1 MMVFL
6 LGRSYR
12 AMIIRQSI
20 ACLDSIREFCLHVLY
35 HQRYGTCRREVL
47 DVGHLWAIRWTNC
60 TEDPKCSAVLATLR
74 LFEAYICGC
83 KIVLLGTLS
92 YGSITWKLFAG
103 LATATL

>member
-20 ACLDSIREFCLHVLY
+20 ACLDSIRKFCLHALY
-35 HQRYGTCRREVL
+35 RQGYGTRRREVL
-47 DVGHLWAIRWTNC
+47 DVGHLRAIRWTSC
-60 TEDPKCSAVLATLR
+60 TEDPKCSAVLATLQSSK
-74 LFEAYICGC
+74 AYICAC

-92 YGSITWKLFAG
+92 CGSITWKLFAG
-103 LATATL
+103 LATSTL